1 MTVPAT
7 EFIEIGLAEL
17 EKKFEERPGGIWKEI
32 KELRGLDNEKLSDL
46 LDLMMKWAGNSD
58 ILSSHSTHLIFGYLL
73 GLETARALLATQPNA
88 ILHNVEI

>member
-7 EFIEIGLAEL
+7 AFIEIGLAEL
-17 EKKFEERPGGIWKEI
+17 EKKFEEKQGWIYWKEV
-32 KELRGLDNEKLSDL
+32 KEFRGLDDEKLQKL
-46 LDLMMKWAGNSD
+46 RDLMAGVSGKQSLLSPEL
-58 ILSSHSTHLIFGYLL
+58 ILAGYLL

>member
-7 EFIEIGLAEL
+7 AFIEIGLAEL
-17 EKKFEERPGGIWKEI
+17 EKKFEEKQGWIWKEI
-32 KELRGLDNEKLSDL
+32 KELRGVDNPKLTYLFDRMLICNPPTIEFKYSL
-46 LDLMMKWAGNSD
+46 LMEM
-58 ILSSHSTHLIFGYLL
+58 GYLL

>member
-7 EFIEIGLAEL
+7 AFIEIGLAEL
-17 EKKFEERPGGIWKEI
+17 EKKFEEKQGLIWKEI
-32 KELRGLDNEKLSDL
+32 KELRGLDNAKL
-46 LDLMMKWAGNSD
+46 
-58 ILSSHSTHLIFGYLL
+58 THLFDRMLTCNPPTAEFKYSLLMEMGYLL